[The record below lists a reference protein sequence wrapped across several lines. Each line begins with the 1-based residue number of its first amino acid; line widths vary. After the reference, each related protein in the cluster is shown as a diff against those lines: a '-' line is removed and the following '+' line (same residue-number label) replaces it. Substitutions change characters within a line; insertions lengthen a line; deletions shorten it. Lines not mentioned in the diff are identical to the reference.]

1 MHASLAWCVSCSD
14 QTGPTDDGCIDMH
27 VHTQARKLRDP
38 ITSQSGSIA
47 FPEKGLSLR
56 GADRSEI
63 RTRQSGL
70 SIFAF
75 LSMCTNTTP
84 YGLCITSIASCSRPV
99 GRISSQLPDYQPG
112 TLIWTRCFV

>member
-1 MHASLAWCVSCSD
+1 MHPWLGVVSSSD
-14 QTGPTDDGCIDMH
+14 QTGPTDDGCVDMH
-27 VHTQARKLRDP
+27 LRTQARKLRDP

-84 YGLCITSIASCSRPV
+84 YITDGQGHCGHLWVSDGVTCES
-99 GRISSQLPDYQPG
+99 
-112 TLIWTRCFV
+112 